1 MKKTKKRSLLDR
13 ARGAASIDAA
23 VDDVL
28 VQRRGTHGDFS
39 TNAAVTQG
47 IMRLLATGPSWNL
60 LSDVHVEGLHMI
72 AHKMTRVVCGDPT
85 EPDHFADISGYARLV
100 VKHLGGS
107 AS

>member
-1 MKKTKKRSLLDR
+1 MKKARKTARATKNSV
-13 ARGAASIDAA
+13 AAA
-23 VDDVL
+23 VVADIL

-72 AHKMTRVVCGDPT
+72 AHKMTRVVCGDPS
-85 EPDHFADISGYARLV
+85 EPDHFLDVSGYARLV